1 MSLNG
6 VLILM
11 NWVELCNFY
20 RKNFVICQFINVFL
34 YVLAV
39 QKKNPIEN
47 SKLKFVRKREKVKHL
62 RIVGNK
68 PAHLKIPIPQNVLN
82 P

>member
-1 MSLNG
+1 
-6 VLILM
+6 M

-47 SKLKFVRKREKVKHL
+47 SKLKFVRKREKVKQIL
-62 RIVGNK
+62 EI
-68 PAHLKIPIPQNVLN
+68 N
-82 P
+82 PHTITFVAE

>member
-62 RIVGNK
+62 KIVGNK
-68 PAHLKIPIPQNVLN
+68 PAHQKIPIP
-82 P
+82 